1 VPVRLAL
8 ALLVAASL
16 LPAALRARA
25 PRVEA
30 ARPCEPEGRGVPP
43 RGWLGCAAD
52 PGPRRQ
58 LTDAERLLLGR
69 PLDPNRAGAEALA
82 HVPGIGPRL
91 ARAVVEDR
99 EARGPFPGVD
109 DLVRVKGIG
118 PRRLARAR
126 PWLEVPA
133 R

>member
-1 VPVRLAL
+1 MHARLAL

-25 PRVEA
+25 PGPDAPRA
-30 ARPCEPEGRGVPP
+30 CSPEGRGVPP

-52 PGPRRQ
+52 PGPPRP
-58 LTDAERLLLGR
+58 LSDEERLLIGR

-82 HVPGIGPRL
+82 FVPGIGPGL
-91 ARAVVEDR
+91 ARAVVDDR
-99 EARGPFPGVD
+99 EAHGPFQGVE
-109 DLVRVKGIG
+109 DLVRVRGIG
-118 PRRLARAR
+118 PKRLERAR